1 MSDVADAEPAKPRTA
16 QAGTIQAGTAEAGT
30 AQAGTAGPGA
40 AEAHAVRSVRPG
52 KGNGPDEVDSETRQA
67 RQVMADA
74 NFRTRD
80 VTLVILT
87 CLAVLYTLYFAAS
100 IILPFVLALVLGL
113 LLGPPVEFLNRRLK
127 IPRMAASLGA
137 ILMLFSIIG
146 GIGYAISVPA
156 SGWIAKAPQSLPVL
170 EAKLSFLRRPIA
182 MVQGGMA
189 QMDKLMHEGQQAAP
203 QAAPGAPHD
212 QVVTVNSGGSGV
224 GMGVGL
230 SVLTGTRA
238 FLSQIFT
245 LMIVLFFLL
254 ADGDSLLR
262 RFVEILPG
270 LQEKKRAVQIATE
283 VERNISGYL
292 VTITLMNLLVG
303 TANGLSVWAFGLPDP
318 LLWGTVAFLLNYI
331 PILGPLSGMVIFFFV
346 GLFSFTSV
354 AWAFAP
360 AGVYLLI
367 HLMEGETITPMLLA
381 RRFTLNPLLVI
392 VSLMFWDWLWG
403 ITGALLAVPLLA
415 VTKILCD
422 HIEAL
427 TPLGHLLG
435 AEPPHL
441 TAQAQAARAA
451 RCPPAPG
458 ANPAAPAPAP
468 GGRAG

>member
-1 MSDVADAEPAKPRTA
+1 MAHDAEKP
-16 QAGTIQAGTAEAGT
+16 G
-30 AQAGTAGPGA
+30 
-40 AEAHAVRSVRPG
+40 H
-52 KGNGPDEVDSETRQA
+52 PDEVDAETIQA
-67 RQVMADA
+67 RQVMAEA
-74 NFRTRD
+74 TFRVRD

-87 CLAVLYTLYFAAS
+87 FLAVLYTLYFAAS

-113 LLGPPVEFLNRRLK
+113 LLAPPVEFLNRKLYV
-127 IPRMAASLGA
+127 PRMLASLFA
-137 ILMLFSIIG
+137 ILFLFSIVG

-156 SGWIAKAPQSLPVL
+156 SGWIAKAPQSLPTL
-170 EAKLSFLRRPIA
+170 EAKLNFLKRPIA
-182 MVQGGMA
+182 MVQGGMQ
-189 QMDKLMHEGQQAAP
+189 QMDKLMHEGQQATGG
-203 QAAPGAPHD
+203 GAPAKGPD
-212 QVVTVNSGGSGV
+212 GKPEQVVTVNSSSGSAM
-224 GMGVGL
+224 GMGVGM

-254 ADGDSLLR
+254 ADGDNLLR
-262 RFVEILPG
+262 RFIEILPG

-283 VERNISGYL
+283 VERNISAYL

-303 TANGLSVWAFGLPDP
+303 LANGVSVWAFGLPDP
-318 LLWGTVAFLLNYI
+318 LLWGTVAFLLNYV

-346 GLFSFTSV
+346 GLFTFTNV
-354 AWAFAP
+354 LWALAP
-360 AGVYLLI
+360 VGVYLLI

-422 HIEAL
+422 HIEVL

-435 AEPPHL
+435 AEPPHQPSQP
-441 TAQAQAARAA
+441 AKIGKPAKQA
-451 RCPPAPG
+451 G
-458 ANPAAPAPAP
+458 
-468 GGRAG
+468 

>member
-1 MSDVADAEPAKPRTA
+1 MTDLANEIGADDVSEEAAPETGAVPPKAHGQAIVAKA
-16 QAGTIQAGTAEAGT
+16 
-30 AQAGTAGPGA
+30 GA
-40 AEAHAVRSVRPG
+40 AASGSRNSGGDA
-52 KGNGPDEVDSETRQA
+52 KGGGGEGGDEVDAETLQA

-87 CLAVLYTLYFAAS
+87 VLAVLYTLYFAAS

-113 LLGPPVEFLNRRLK
+113 LLAPPVEFLNRRLHL
-127 IPRMAASLGA
+127 PRMLASLLA
-137 ILMLFSIIG
+137 ILLLFALIG
-146 GIGYAISVPA
+146 GIAYAISVPA
-156 SGWIAKAPQSLPVL
+156 TGWIAKAPQSLPTL
-170 EAKLSFLRRPIA
+170 EAKLGFLRQPIG
-182 MVQGGMA
+182 MIQGGME
-189 QMDKLMHEGQQAAP
+189 QFQKLLHQGQP
-203 QAAPGAPHD
+203 QPQG
-212 QVVTVNSGGSGV
+212 QTVTVNSGGG

-238 FLSQIFT
+238 FLGQVFT

-262 RFVEILPG
+262 RFIEILPG
-270 LQEKKRAVQIATE
+270 LQEKKRAVQIANE

-303 TANGLSVWAFGLPDP
+303 TANGISVWLFGLHDP

-331 PILGPLSGMVIFFFV
+331 PILGPLTGMVIFFFV
-346 GLFSFTSV
+346 GLFSFPSV
-354 AWAFAP
+354 LWALAP
-360 AGVYLLI
+360 AGVYLMI
-367 HLMEGETITPMLLA
+367 HMLEGETITPMLLA

-392 VSLMFWDWLWG
+392 MSLMFWDWLWG

-422 HIEAL
+422 HIDVL

-435 AEPPHL
+435 AESPHRG
-441 TAQAQAARAA
+441 AQAAK
-451 RCPPAPG
+451 PAK
-458 ANPAAPAPAP
+458 A
-468 GGRAG
+468 GGDGG

>member
-1 MSDVADAEPAKPRTA
+1 MAYAAARQQSAPAGRLTDVPEIRVQMTDIVDGNGADRGASTKGEPGDLHVEQAVRPAKR
-16 QAGTIQAGTAEAGT
+16 
-30 AQAGTAGPGA
+30 
-40 AEAHAVRSVRPG
+40 V
-52 KGNGPDEVDSETRQA
+52 PDEVDTETRQA

-74 NFRTRD
+74 DFRVRD

-87 CLAVLYTLYFAAS
+87 ILAVLYTLYFAAS

-127 IPRMAASLGA
+127 VPRMLSALFA
-137 ILMLFSIIG
+137 ILMLFSVIG
-146 GIGYAISVPA
+146 AIGYAISVPA
-156 SGWIAKAPQSLPVL
+156 TGWIAKAPQSLPTL

-189 QMDKLMHEGQQAAP
+189 QMDKLMHEGQQSGQGQGGSQDGAQGGGQKPGQP
-203 QAAPGAPHD
+203 QG
-212 QVVTVNSGGSGV
+212 QTVTVNSGSN

-238 FLSQIFT
+238 FLSQVFT

-262 RFVEILPG
+262 RFIEILPG

-292 VTITLMNLLVG
+292 VTITLMNLAVG
-303 TANGLSVWAFGLPDP
+303 TANGISVWAFGLPDP

-331 PILGPLSGMVIFFFV
+331 PILGPLTGMVIFFFV

-367 HLMEGETITPMLLA
+367 HVMEGETITPMLLA

-392 VSLMFWDWLWG
+392 ASLMFWDWLWG

-422 HIEAL
+422 HIEVL

-435 AEPPHL
+435 AEPPHQPTEKL
-441 TAQAQAARAA
+441 APKPARQA
-451 RCPPAPG
+451 G
-458 ANPAAPAPAP
+458 
-468 GGRAG
+468 

>member
-1 MSDVADAEPAKPRTA
+1 MTDLAAERDAEETA
-16 QAGTIQAGTAEAGT
+16 SAAGAASASGAASAAGAASASSDTSAASAAG
-30 AQAGTAGPGA
+30 ASGDPGA
-40 AEAHAVRSVRPG
+40 SPSPG
-52 KGNGPDEVDSETRQA
+52 TPAPDEVDAETNQA
-67 RQVMADA
+67 RRVMADA
-74 NFRTRD
+74 QFRTRD

-87 CLAVLYTLYFAAS
+87 VLAVLYTLYFAAS

-127 IPRMAASLGA
+127 IPRMLAALVA
-137 ILMLFSIIG
+137 ILLMFSLIG

-156 SGWIAKAPQSLPVL
+156 SGWIARAPQSLPTL
-170 EAKLSFLRRPIA
+170 EAKLSFLRQPIS
-182 MVQGGMA
+182 MIQGGMD
-189 QMDKLMHEGQQAAP
+189 QMQKLMHQGTAQPNPGQT
-203 QAAPGAPHD
+203 
-212 QVVTVNSGGSGV
+212 VTVNSGGSGM
-224 GMGVGL
+224 GGVGL

-238 FLSQIFT
+238 FLGQIFT

-254 ADGDSLLR
+254 AEGDSLLR

-270 LQEKKRAVQIATE
+270 LKEKKRAVQIATE

-292 VTITLMNLLVG
+292 VTITMMNLLVG
-303 TANGLSVWAFGLPDP
+303 TANGISIWAFGLPDP

-331 PILGPLSGMVIFFFV
+331 PILGPLTGMVIFFFV
-346 GLFSFTSV
+346 GLFTFTSV
-354 AWAFAP
+354 GWALAP

-427 TPLGHLLG
+427 TPIGHLLG
-435 AEPPHL
+435 AEAPRRSSSQTLSGAPEGRQSQISG
-441 TAQAQAARAA
+441 TPSQPSGPDRPARQT
-451 RCPPAPG
+451 G
-458 ANPAAPAPAP
+458 
-468 GGRAG
+468 

>member
-1 MSDVADAEPAKPRTA
+1 MADQD
-16 QAGTIQAGTAEAGT
+16 QAPI
-30 AQAGTAGPGA
+30 
-40 AEAHAVRSVRPG
+40 
-52 KGNGPDEVDSETRQA
+52 DEVDAETRQA
-67 RQVMADA
+67 RQVMAA
-74 NFRTRD
+74 TVFHTRD

-87 CLAVLYTLYFAAS
+87 TLAVMYTLYFAAS

-113 LLGPPVEFLNRRLK
+113 LLGPPVAFLNARLK
-127 IPRMAASLGA
+127 IPRMLSALVA
-137 ILMLFSIIG
+137 ILLLFSLIG

-156 SGWIAKAPQSLPVL
+156 TGWIAKAPQSLPTL

-189 QMDKLMHEGQQAAP
+189 QMDRLMHEGQQVGEAGSQAGGPPAP
-203 QAAPGAPHD
+203 KGE
-212 QVVTVNSGGSGV
+212 VVTVNSGASGV
-224 GMGVGL
+224 GMGVGM

-245 LMIVLFFLL
+245 LVIVLFFFLS
-254 ADGDSLLR
+254 DGDNLMR

-270 LQEKKRAVQIATE
+270 LPEKKRALQIATE
-283 VERNISGYL
+283 VERNISSYL

-303 TANGLSVWAFGLPDP
+303 TANGISVWAFGLPDP

-346 GLFSFTSV
+346 GLFTFSNV
-354 AWAFAP
+354 AWALAP
-360 AGVYLLI
+360 AGIYLLI
-367 HLMEGETITPMLLA
+367 HMLEGETITPMLLA

-392 VSLMFWDWLWG
+392 ASLMFWDWLWG

-422 HIEAL
+422 HIEQL

-435 AEPPHL
+435 TEPP
-441 TAQAQAARAA
+441 R
-451 RCPPAPG
+451 PPASKLSKTLGKTGMTAGMPPG
-458 ANPAAPAPAP
+458 TPAEKQ
-468 GGRAG
+468 AG